1 MTQPP
6 DTTRPGFSI
15 IATIGGLLVGIGAV
29 ILAFVLFMVF
39 GTALIQGSHQ
49 QSLRTEFERVFPA
62 PGHTAPGPPRT
73 VAAATPPPL
82 GAPVAQIQIPA
93 LSLNMI
99 VVQGTSEP
107 DLEQGPGH
115 YVGTPLPGEP
125 GNVAIAGHRTTWGH
139 PFNRLDQLRLG
150 QAIIVTT
157 PQGRFTFRVQ
167 WIAVVAPTDLAIIT
181 HTTGASLTLTT
192 CNPKY
197 SAATRLVVH
206 AALAGVGVPTVHELQ
221 TLRRISLPTTL
232 AIVPSSAGGWLAGLW
247 GTMALSV
254 LAALFI
260 GVARRRWVA
269 LALLPLFGC
278 CFLMCSYWLS
288 GLLPQSF

>member
-1 MTQPP
+1 MLGFLCFQLFGSDLLQANAQQRLRQAIEPGLPRVVRTLG
-6 DTTRPGFSI
+6 RP
-15 IATIGGLLVGIGAV
+15 V
-29 ILAFVLFMVF
+29 
-39 GTALIQGSHQ
+39 
-49 QSLRTEFERVFPA
+49 PA
-62 PGHTAPGPPRT
+62 PATKSPPGGT
-73 VAAATPPPL
+73 PL
-82 GAPVAQIQIPA
+82 GTIAIPA
-93 LSLNMI
+93 IGVDQVFL
-99 VVQGTSEP
+99 QGTGEAQ
-107 DLEQGPGH
+107 LQLGPGH
-115 YVGTPLPGEP
+115 YPSTPLPGQR
-125 GNVAIAGHRTTWGH
+125 GDAAIAGHRTTWGH